1 MGKQAY
7 RSQVYARTL
16 VEYPEIIDIFEI
28 QIFSEI
34 MQFFSISATVISYPH
49 IWMIFKILYV
59 KLCHF
64 LWSAI

>member
-16 VEYPEIIDIFEI
+16 VEYPEITDIFEI

-34 MQFFSISATVISYPH
+34 LQFFSISATGISYPH
-49 IWMIFKILYV
+49 IWIIFKIL
-59 KLCHF
+59 
-64 LWSAI
+64 